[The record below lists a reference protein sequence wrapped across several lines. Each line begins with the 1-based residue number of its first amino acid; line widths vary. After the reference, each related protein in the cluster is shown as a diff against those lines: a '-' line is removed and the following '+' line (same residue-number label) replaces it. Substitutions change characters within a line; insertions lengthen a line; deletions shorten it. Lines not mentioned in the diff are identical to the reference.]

1 MTTEAA
7 AARERLLRQ
16 ELARFIDIIVE
27 HMQPEQIFLFGSLAA
42 GQVHEWSDLE
52 LVVIADTDLSF
63 HERTQQILRS
73 VRPQAGMD
81 VLVFTPVEW
90 TEMSIQRRFIQEN
103 IFSKGQV
110 VYERAC

>member
-16 ELARFIDIIVE
+16 ELARFIDIVVE

-42 GQVHEWSDLE
+42 GHVSEWSELE

-63 HERTQQILRS
+63 DERTQQVLRS
-73 VRPQAGMD
+73 VRPQTGMD
-81 VLVFTPVEW
+81 VLVFTPTEW
-90 TEMSIQRRFIQEN
+90 VEMSMQRRFIQAG
-103 IFSKGQV
+103 ILSKGQV

>member
-16 ELARFIDIIVE
+16 ELERFINIVVE
-27 HMQPEQIFLFGSLAA
+27 QMQPEQIFLFGSLVA
-42 GQVHEWSDLE
+42 GQVDEWSDLD

-63 HERTQQILRS
+63 HERTQQVLRS
-73 VRPQAGMD
+73 ARPQVGMD

-90 TEMSIQRRFIQEN
+90 AEMSIQRRFIQAD
-103 IFSKGQV
+103 ILSKGQL
-110 VYERAC
+110 VYERS

>member
-16 ELARFIDIIVE
+16 ELARFIGIVVE
-27 HMQPEQIFLFGSLAA
+27 QMQPEQIFLFGSLAA
-42 GQVHEWSDLE
+42 GQVDEWSDLE

-73 VRPQAGMD
+73 VRPQAGID

-90 TEMSIQRRFIQEN
+90 AEMSIQRRFIQAE
-103 IFSKGQV
+103 ILSKGQV
-110 VYERAC
+110 VYER